1 MAEQTDRLLNDVVIE
16 LKTTNRLIEQG
27 NKDPS
32 LPSSIKQNAGEIG
45 NAILLAG
52 RSERFQKQEG
62 VTKVDEGVEKLQQ
75 SNQTLLQDILG
86 VVSDIQTGQQAPSI
100 LKSKEKRDAAQAN
113 RLNMSLK
120 DLGKK
125 FKDFGGKIR
134 DTFTKGIGGKLA
146 FLSLLLLIPKI
157 LNSETFI
164 KVLRY
169 LDKEF
174 IPRIRKIN
182 DFLKRNITDPLDKLT
197 KGTSFE
203 GLGSTLANVAL
214 IGGGLLL
221 LLKPIKTITFLF
233 KALVFPIKLLLASLF
248 GTRGGIQNRLK
259 RFNKRLGESGK
270 KLKSLTSGVSGKRV
284 RVAARRAPI
293 VRAARGA
300 FLGGG
305 KLISGA
311 LNLGIGA
318 PGAIARGVGAAPG
331 AIAKGVGGA
340 AKGIVGGVKSAA
352 GFVSGGGLGLKGLG
366 GGVAKL
372 APNLLRFGRFL
383 GPIATAG
390 IAIFDGVKSGLEE
403 AGKETATKG
412 SIIREG
418 ISGALSGLTFGLISQ
433 EGISGALQSAG
444 DKLGDLGKSASEKIG
459 SAFKSIKEFDY
470 KGLAQDVGKSVMNFG
485 MNLKEKALALIPSK
499 EQVKDFGKKV
509 GGFVKGLFK
518 DKNEQE
524 TVDAAVEN
532 ALAKH
537 FEIEHQRADKMN
549 ENALNKMEGG
559 QTTVV
564 NQTTVDASNNSKM
577 ESVQHNMKQIS
588 HTDPTQLAVAN
599 AQ

>member
-164 KVLRY
+164 KVLKY

-174 IPRIRKIN
+174 IPRIKKIN

-293 VRAARGA
+293 VRGAKAA

-352 GFVSGGGLGLKGLG
+352 GFVSGGGLGLKGL
-366 GGVAKL
+366 
-372 APNLLRFGRFL
+372 APNLLRFSRFL